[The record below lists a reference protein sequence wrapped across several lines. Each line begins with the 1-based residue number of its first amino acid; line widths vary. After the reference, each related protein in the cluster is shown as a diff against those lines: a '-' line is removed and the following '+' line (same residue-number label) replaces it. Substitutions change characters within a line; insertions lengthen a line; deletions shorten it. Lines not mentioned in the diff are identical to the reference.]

1 MSQITLKNYQDKTL
15 EVLELYLEK
24 ARYSDAKTAYETVLR
39 DHLEVDKYKPYQ
51 PLPVTGE
58 EGVPYICLRLPTGGG
73 KTLLSAHTI
82 RLAAQ
87 SYIESDYPVTIW
99 FVPSD
104 AIKTQTLETLRDP
117 ANANRKALDDA
128 FDGRFA
134 VYDINDYEQIRPQ
147 DIKDRACVIVSTF
160 QSFRVED
167 TDIRRVYAHN
177 ENLEP
182 HFTKIPKDTPGL
194 ETFKDGEHAGTFKFS
209 LANLLNYWKPLV
221 IVDEAHNAKSPLS
234 MDVLQRISPSCIV
247 EYTATPADNSN
258 VLYSVSAAELKA
270 EQMIKLPIMLSEHK
284 TWQQAVSASVLE
296 REKLEDIAKKDKDYI
311 RPIVLLQ
318 AESKGNDVT
327 VEVLL
332 AELTENNNIDRSKIA
347 IATGEQKELDSI
359 NLFDPAC
366 TIEYVITI
374 QALKEGWDCP
384 FAYILCSV
392 ANTRS
397 PTAVEQL
404 LGRVLRMPYARER
417 SQEPLNRAY
426 AHVSSKTWINAQ
438 NKLYERLI
446 SMGFE
451 EEEAKEFTY
460 QIPMSGMHTI
470 SENKP
475 FSVTLSETPDLSG
488 LDLAEQASVEIEEQD
503 TGEVVLTV
511 KGQMT
516 DEVIEKISKKVKKKA
531 DRNQFQLAAKIQQ
544 KQQQTYLTP
553 AQKGLEFVLPQL
565 ALRFEDGLELAEP
578 ETCLYAHG
586 WDLLAYPAELT
597 ADEFAVND
605 EAKHYIADI
614 QGKKVIIDF
623 ADRKQQLSLEGIHT
637 PWTEL
642 ELSRWL
648 DKRVKQGDVKQ
659 PDMLEFLRRL
669 IDYLL
674 ARSDLDMAK
683 LVQGKFLL
691 EKVTKDKIGHYR
703 QQATKAG
710 FQECLF
716 SEDNAIAETDVAEYS
731 FRFDPAHYPA
741 GRLYEGMYKYNK
753 HYYPRIAYMNTE
765 ESEFAF
771 ALDKNPLVEFWVRNL
786 ERNPD
791 HAFWLPTSSD
801 KFYPDFVAKLK
812 DGRLLVTEYKGAH
825 LLSNDDT
832 KEKTNIGH
840 LWADKSGNI
849 FLLASVGKEADLFD
863 QINAVIS

>member
-1 MSQITLKNYQDKTL
+1 MAQIRLKHYQEKTL
-15 EVLELYLEK
+15 EVLEKYLEQ
-24 ARYSDAKTAYETVLR
+24 ARYSDARVAYESVLG
-39 DHLEVDKYKPYQ
+39 DYLELDSFRPYQ
-51 PLPVTGE
+51 ALPVDGHE
-58 EGVPYICLRLPTGGG
+58 HVPYICLRLPTGGG

-82 RLAAQ
+82 RLAAE
-87 SYIESDYPVTIW
+87 SYIERDYPITLW

-104 AIKTQTLETLRDP
+104 AIKTQTLETLKNP
-117 ANANRKALDDA
+117 ANANRKSLDDA

-134 VYDINDYEQIRPQ
+134 VYDINEFEQIRPQ
-147 DIKDRACVIVSTF
+147 DIKERACIIVSTF

-167 TDIRRVYAHN
+167 TDIRKVYAHN

-182 HFTKIPKDTPGL
+182 HFTKIPASTLGL
-194 ETFKDGEHAGTFKFS
+194 ETFENGDHAGSLKYS
-209 LANLLNYWKPLV
+209 LANLLGYWNPLV
-221 IVDEAHNAKSPLS
+221 IIDEAHNAKSPLS
-234 MDVLQRISPSCIV
+234 MEMLQRIKPSCII

-296 REKLEDIAKKDKDYI
+296 REKLEEVAKKDKDYI

-332 AELTENNNIDRSKIA
+332 AELTENNNISRDKIA

-359 NLFDPAC
+359 NLFDPTC
-366 TIEYVITI
+366 PIEFVITI

-404 LGRVLRMPYARER
+404 LGRVLRMPYAKER
-417 SQEPLNRAY
+417 TQEPLNKAY
-426 AHVSSKTWINAQ
+426 AHVSSKTWVNAQ

-460 QIPMSGMHTI
+460 QIPIADLHEVKEHKT
-470 SENKP
+470 
-475 FSVTLSETPDLSG
+475 FQVTLSETPDISG
-488 LDLAEQASVEIEEQD
+488 LDLAEQASVEIEEKD
-503 TGEVVLTV
+503 TGEFVLTV
-511 KGQMT
+511 NGT
-516 DEVIEKISKKVKKKA
+516 LTEDVITKISKTVKKKA
-531 DRNQFQLAAKIQQ
+531 DRTQFELAAKIQQ
-544 KQQQTYLTP
+544 TRQQASLTP
-553 AQKGLEFVLPQL
+553 AEKGEDFILPQL
-565 ALRFEDGLELAEP
+565 ALRFDDGLELAEP

-586 WDLLAYPAELT
+586 WDLLSFPAELT
-597 ADEFAVND
+597 PEEFTVD
-605 EAKHYIADI
+605 DDAKHYIADI
-614 QGKKVIIDF
+614 QGRKVVIEY
-623 ADRKQQLSLEGIHT
+623 ASREEQLSLEGIHT

-659 PDMLEFLRRL
+659 PDLLEFLRRL
-669 IDYLL
+669 IAYLL
-674 ARSDLDMAK
+674 ARSDVDMAK

-691 EKVTKDKIGHYR
+691 EKVIKEKIASYR
-703 QQATKAG
+703 QQATKQG

-716 SEDNAIAETDVAEYS
+716 SDDKAIAETDIALYC
-731 FRFDPAHYPA
+731 FKFDPNQYPA
-741 GRLYEGMYKYNK
+741 GRLYEGKYKYSR
-753 HYYPRIAYMNTE
+753 HYYTRVAHMNTE

-786 ERNPD
+786 ERNPE

-801 KFYPDFVAKLK
+801 KFYPDFIAKLK

-832 KEKTNIGH
+832 KEKSNIGN
-840 LWADKSGNI
+840 LWAEKSGNL
-849 FLLASVGKEADLFD
+849 FLLASEGIEGDFFD
-863 QINAVIS
+863 QLNSVIC